1 MLDIIFYKQLTSKL
15 SQLTLSLLPNFQ
27 NGLDRI
33 SIFRGGYW
41 KRGGDFFLGGGGWG
55 GGGGGVGGVS
65 FYLKYK
71 LKFKVSNDKKKFI
84 NKCFSEVH

>member
-41 KRGGDFFLGGGGWG
+41 KRGGDFFFFFLGGG
-55 GGGGGVGGVS
+55 GGVS

-71 LKFKVSNDKKKFI
+71 LKLKVSNDKKKFI

>member
-41 KRGGDFFLGGGGWG
+41 KRGGDFFFF
-55 GGGGGVGGVS
+55 GGGGGVS
-65 FYLKYK
+65 LYLKYK

>member
-33 SIFRGGYW
+33 SIFRGDYW
-41 KRGGDFFLGGGGWG
+41 KRGGDLFFFFFLGGGG
-55 GGGGGVGGVS
+55 GGGGGVS
-65 FYLKYK
+65 FYIKYK